1 MKSNYKKLAPYI
13 RQIDERN
20 KDLEVKRLLGVSI
33 EKRFIES
40 IANTIGTDMTS
51 YKIVRKGQFAY
62 GPVTSRNG
70 DKVSI
75 ALLEVD
81 ECIISSSYIVFEI
94 TDTDT
99 LLPEYL
105 NLWFKRP
112 EFDRYARFHSH
123 GSAREI
129 FDWEEMGNVMLPIPP
144 IEEQQKIVNA
154 YNAIEHRIAIKRQI
168 NDNLEAQIQSIYSDL
183 FAVADYDA
191 TLGDLTECVLGG
203 TPSRDEPTYWNG
215 EIAWI
220 NSGKINDFRITTASE
235 YITENGLVHSATKIL
250 PYHTVVIAI
259 TGATMGQES
268 ILLIESCANQS
279 VIGVLENKNLP
290 YEFIHPFIKASM
302 RELLRNQTGGAQPH
316 INKDD
321 VSNIPICVPNNEQ
334 LTHYISMV
342 KPLYTLIEKNC
353 FEIDQLTNLLDNYLA
368 RLSR

>member
-168 NDNLEAQIQSIYSDL
+168 NDNLESQVETLYCNIIRNKQPNGVLAEIATVETGKRPISSIKGSIPLVGAGGIMGYIDSFNYNL
-183 FAVADYDA
+183 PIL
-191 TLGDLTECVLGG
+191 TLGRVGTHGIIQRFKDKCWISDNSLVIKTAYYEYVYQFLKKVDYAVLNRGS
-203 TPSRDEPTYWNG
+203 TQPL
-215 EIAWI
+215 
-220 NSGKINDFRITTASE
+220 ITQTD
-235 YITENGLVHSATKIL
+235 I
-250 PYHTVVIAI
+250 
-259 TGATMGQES
+259 
-268 ILLIESCANQS
+268 
-279 VIGVLENKNLP
+279 KNLSICIP
-290 YEFIHPFIKASM
+290 
-302 RELLRNQTGGAQPH
+302 
-316 INKDD
+316 
-321 VSNIPICVPNNEQ
+321 SNSEMYNFSCFSNRI
-334 LTHYISMV
+334 
-342 KPLYTLIEKNC
+342 LYTM
-353 FEIDQLTNLLDNYLA
+353 LTN
-368 RLSR
+368 S